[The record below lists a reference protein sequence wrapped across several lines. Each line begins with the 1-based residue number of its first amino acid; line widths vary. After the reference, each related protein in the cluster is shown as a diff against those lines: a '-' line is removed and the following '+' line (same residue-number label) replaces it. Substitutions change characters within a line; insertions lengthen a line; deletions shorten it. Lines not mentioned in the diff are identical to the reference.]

1 MNKLFLVLYLFFI
14 PCIGYAQCADGSE
27 IYGLTINGE
36 DYNYLL
42 KYNPVKGTSDTV
54 VKIKGRLFS
63 NTSAIDAYNGRYFT
77 CVPVDST
84 DTAQRRIAIIDLN
97 NGSITYSKLL
107 IRYSEKFS
115 MEYDMFMNKLVMLE
129 RKDSLKFYDIA
140 NDSFYRAGKLPDT
153 GQYWNAKNTCY
164 NQQEQQLIYAVQK
177 PANPDTI
184 NIYTIDI
191 DKGTLVSVAHY
202 IDTSPLGNEVPFS
215 FTYDAKRKK
224 VNALKYIYRGFGTD
238 MYIFLTINN
247 LQGTIDSVTEFAAKP
262 YFYPS
267 QSFSVFDAWTDTY
280 YAPFMKDYQNHASN
294 FAFLNVAS
302 GKVERTIGDSIEMNL
317 HQFYGAYDP
326 VCKLRA
332 DSTLI
337 VTYGNNYQWYIDG
350 KMIPGATNQTYRPE
364 QPGNYTAMVGFSC
377 GRVGISNEVYSDIRI
392 VHEQPVIVYG
402 NAVGE
407 EKHIIFNNPDKKEHS
422 LILYNALGQ
431 LVQSYPKTT
440 LNFIDVRKG
449 NLAPGIYYF
458 RLVSGG
464 KGVGEGRLL
473 ML

>member
-1 MNKLFLVLYLFFI
+1 L
-14 PCIGYAQCADGSE
+14 
-27 IYGLTINGE
+27 
-36 DYNYLL
+36 
-42 KYNPVKGTSDTV
+42 
-54 VKIKGRLFS
+54 
-63 NTSAIDAYNGRYFT
+63 
-77 CVPVDST
+77 
-84 DTAQRRIAIIDLN
+84 
-97 NGSITYSKLL
+97 
-107 IRYSEKFS
+107 
-115 MEYDMFMNKLVMLE
+115 
-129 RKDSLKFYDIA
+129 
-140 NDSFYRAGKLPDT
+140 
-153 GQYWNAKNTCY
+153 
-164 NQQEQQLIYAVQK
+164 
-177 PANPDTI
+177 NPDTT
-184 NIYTIDI
+184 NIYTVDVN
-191 DKGTLVSVAHY
+191 KGTLVSVTHCS
-202 IDTSPLGNEVPFS
+202 DTSSFFGDVPFS

-224 VNALKYIYRGFGTD
+224 VNAIRYSYRGMD
-238 MYIFLTINN
+238 SSVYEFLKIDN
-247 LQGTIDSVTEFAAKP
+247 LQGTIDTVTQFHIDRNSVFG
-262 YFYPS
+262 PS
-267 QSFSVFDAWTDTY
+267 QWFSVFDAWTDNY
-280 YAPFMKDYQNHASN
+280 YAPFLDDYQYYESN
-294 FAFLNVAS
+294 FLVFNVAS
-302 GKVERTIGDSIEMNL
+302 GKVEKTIGDSIEMNL